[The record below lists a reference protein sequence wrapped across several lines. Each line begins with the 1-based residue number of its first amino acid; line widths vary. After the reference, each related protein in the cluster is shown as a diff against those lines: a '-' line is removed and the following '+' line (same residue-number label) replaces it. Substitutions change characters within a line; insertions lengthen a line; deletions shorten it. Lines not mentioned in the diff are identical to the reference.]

1 MSRKFL
7 IIAIAILAAGA
18 APALAAGNGQDKK
31 VSKAHSAR
39 VVAPSTLGSA
49 RDSVNDFSRFPTDYL
64 NDRFGDRQAQGR
76 L

>member
-1 MSRKFL
+1 MSKKFL
-7 IIAIAILAAGA
+7 ITTIAILAAGA

-31 VSKAHSAR
+31 VFKAHSAR
-39 VVAPSTLGSA
+39 VVSPSTFRNA